1 MKNTLGFIAALILIW
16 GCMNKGLKALE
27 YEYEKTPPMPIEF
40 LADMCERGEDSA
52 CEAYADLFF
61 TQEEQTK

>member
-1 MKNTLGFIAALILIW
+1 
-16 GCMNKGLKALE
+16 MNKGLTALE
-27 YEYEKTPPMPIEF
+27 YEYEKTPPMPIEY

>member
-1 MKNTLGFIAALILIW
+1 MKNTLGFVATLALMW
-16 GCMNKGLKALE
+16 GCMNKGLEALE
-27 YEYEKTPPMPIEF
+27 YEYQNNEPMPIEY